1 MYIPPQIKRHVVA
14 LAVFI
19 ALFLLVR
26 SYLVPASFGKYGHY
40 RGDALAENAAR
51 IPKYSGQDSCSDCH
65 SKIVDAKALD
75 VHAGLA
81 CETCHGPGDIHVH
94 KARNTPMPKVGTR
107 NFCGICHEKNKAKRK
122 ENIPQLAMA
131 KHYPEK
137 NCIDCH
143 NPHAP
148 WELKK

>member
-1 MYIPPQIKRHVVA
+1 MYIPPQIKRHVVVVI
-14 LAVFI
+14 VFVS
-19 ALFLLVR
+19 LFILVR
-26 SYLVPASFGKYGHY
+26 SFLVPPSFGKYGHY
-40 RGDALAENAAR
+40 RGDALKENEDR

-65 SKIVDAKALD
+65 SKIVDQKASD

-81 CETCHGPGDIHVH
+81 CETCHGPGDAHVH
-94 KARNTPMPKVGTR
+94 AARKVKFQKVGTR
-107 NFCGICHEKNKAKRK
+107 NFCAICHTKNAARRK
-122 ENIPQLAMA
+122 EVIPQLVIE

-143 NPHAP
+143 NPHQP